1 VMEPENVTRPKN
13 IIISDSVLMGIEK
26 HAYSNLKAEVGG
38 MLFGKIDDEGN
49 TVVIGSIPAL
59 TAAAEQISLTFTHDV
74 WADILSKG
82 EAQFPGEAIVGWYH
96 THPSF
101 GLFLSDYD
109 QFIQRNF
116 FGKTGQIA
124 LVIDPIAGEMGWF
137 SRSEIDK
144 INMIYKEN
152 TKIGPKSASPEE
164 ANGAKSPL
172 NKILTHGAVAVVSA
186 ALAFGISFSTR
197 GPDLEENQRN
207 LVESY
212 NTLANYLSQPNF
224 IYTIREGDS
233 YESLSAFFY
242 GDTTGEEVLRTD
254 NSNVELEPGVNI
266 FVRGPVVFFVAPLNY
281 FPTPVPSVSPSP
293 SGSPA
298 PSVSPSPSGSP
309 APSVSPSPSGSP
321 APSVSPS
328 PSPSPSASG
337 GMTPGDFALSV
348 APSASVD
355 LFVAT
360 VVLNFR

>member
-1 VMEPENVTRPKN
+1 
-13 IIISDSVLMGIEK
+13 MGLEK

-109 QFIQRNF
+109 EFIQRNF

-137 SRSEIDK
+137 SRSEMDK
-144 INMIYKEN
+144 INMVYKEK
-152 TKIGPKSASPEE
+152 TKIGPKSATPVE
-164 ANGAKSPL
+164 AYGAKSPMI
-172 NKILTHGAVAVVSA
+172 KILTHGAVAVVSA
-186 ALAFGISFSTR
+186 ALAFGVSLSTR
-197 GPDLEENQRN
+197 GPDLEESQRA
-207 LVESY
+207 LVESQRSLVENY
-212 NTLANYLSQPNF
+212 NNLVNFLAQPNF

-233 YESLSAFFY
+233 YESLSTFFY
-242 GDTTGEEVLRTD
+242 GDITREEGLRTD

-266 FVRGPVVFFVAPLNY
+266 FIRGPVLFSVALLDY
-281 FPTPVPSVSPSP
+281 LPT
-293 SGSPA
+293 
-298 PSVSPSPSGSP
+298 P

-328 PSPSPSASG
+328 PSPSPSASSAI
-337 GMTPGDFALSV
+337 TP
-348 APSASVD
+348 
-355 LFVAT
+355 
-360 VVLNFR
+360 

>member
-1 VMEPENVTRPKN
+1 VMEPENRTRPKN
-13 IIISDSVLMGIEK
+13 IIVSDSVLMGLEK

-109 QFIQRNF
+109 EFIQRNF

-137 SRSEIDK
+137 SRSEMDK
-144 INMIYKEN
+144 INMVYKEK
-152 TKIGPKSASPEE
+152 TKIGPKSATPVE
-164 ANGAKSPL
+164 AYGAKSPMI
-172 NKILTHGAVAVVSA
+172 KILTHGAVAVVSA
-186 ALAFGISFSTR
+186 ALAFGVSLSTR
-197 GPDLEENQRN
+197 GPDLEESQRA
-207 LVESY
+207 LVESQRSLVENY
-212 NTLANYLSQPNF
+212 NNLVNFLAQPNF

-233 YESLSAFFY
+233 YESLSTFFY
-242 GDTTGEEVLRTD
+242 GDITREEGLRTD

-266 FVRGPVVFFVAPLNY
+266 FIRGPVLFSVALLDY
-281 FPTPVPSVSPSP
+281 LPT
-293 SGSPA
+293 PA

-328 PSPSPSASG
+328 PSPSPSASSAI
-337 GMTPGDFALSV
+337 TP
-348 APSASVD
+348 
-355 LFVAT
+355 
-360 VVLNFR
+360 

>member
-1 VMEPENVTRPKN
+1 MMEPENRTRPKN
-13 IIISDSVLMGIEK
+13 IIVSDSVLMGLEK

-109 QFIQRNF
+109 EFIQRNF

-137 SRSEIDK
+137 SRSEMDK
-144 INMIYKEN
+144 INMVYKEK
-152 TKIGPKSASPEE
+152 TKIGPKSATPVE
-164 ANGAKSPL
+164 AYGAKSPMI
-172 NKILTHGAVAVVSA
+172 KILTHGAVAVVSA
-186 ALAFGISFSTR
+186 ALAFGVSLSTR
-197 GPDLEENQRN
+197 GPDLEESQRA
-207 LVESY
+207 LVESQRSLVENY
-212 NTLANYLSQPNF
+212 NNLVNFLAQPNF

-233 YESLSAFFY
+233 YESLSTFFY
-242 GDTTGEEVLRTD
+242 GDITREEGLRTD

-266 FVRGPVVFFVAPLNY
+266 FIRGPVLFSVALLDY
-281 FPTPVPSVSPSP
+281 LPT
-293 SGSPA
+293 
-298 PSVSPSPSGSP
+298 P

-328 PSPSPSASG
+328 PSPSPSASSAI
-337 GMTPGDFALSV
+337 TP
-348 APSASVD
+348 
-355 LFVAT
+355 
-360 VVLNFR
+360 

>member
-1 VMEPENVTRPKN
+1 VMEPENRTRPKN
-13 IIISDSVLMGIEK
+13 IIVSDSVLMGLEK

-109 QFIQRNF
+109 EFIQRNF

-137 SRSEIDK
+137 SRSEMDK
-144 INMIYKEN
+144 INMVYKEK
-152 TKIGPKSASPEE
+152 TKIGPKSATPVE
-164 ANGAKSPL
+164 AYGAKSPMI
-172 NKILTHGAVAVVSA
+172 KILTHGAVAVVSA
-186 ALAFGISFSTR
+186 ALAFGVSLSTR
-197 GPDLEENQRN
+197 GPDLEESQRA
-207 LVESY
+207 LVESQRSLVENY
-212 NTLANYLSQPNF
+212 NNLVNFLAQPNF

-233 YESLSAFFY
+233 YESLSTFFY
-242 GDTTGEEVLRTD
+242 GDITREEGLRTD

-266 FVRGPVVFFVAPLNY
+266 FIRGPVLFSVALLDY
-281 FPTPVPSVSPSP
+281 LPT
-293 SGSPA
+293 
-298 PSVSPSPSGSP
+298 P

-328 PSPSPSASG
+328 PSPAPSVSPSPSPSPSASSAI
-337 GMTPGDFALSV
+337 TP
-348 APSASVD
+348 
-355 LFVAT
+355 
-360 VVLNFR
+360 